1 MSNSVDPDETSH
13 YLDLHCLQKPIIIAC
28 GSERVKFTIYLF
40 LCSSFFTD
48 VPSAPEN
55 LKVTDISSDA
65 VSLEWSP
72 SKSDGGAPI
81 VGYAI
86 ERRDAGR
93 QQWVRV
99 TRVEPKVNK
108 YTVPKLLEGRGYT
121 FRVMAENEEGLSEPV
136 TLDKTVVPER
146 EIGK

>member
-1 MSNSVDPDETSH
+1 MFY
-13 YLDLHCLQKPIIIAC
+13 YL
-28 GSERVKFTIYLF
+28 
-40 LCSSFFTD
+40 FTD

-55 LKVTDISSDA
+55 LKVKDVTSDA

-81 VGYAI
+81 LGYAI

-99 TRVEPKVNK
+99 TRVEPDQTK

-121 FRVMAENEEGLSEPV
+121 FRVMAENIEGLSEPV
-136 TLDKTVVPER
+136 TLDKAVVPER
-146 EIGK
+146 QIGMYTI

>member
-1 MSNSVDPDETSH
+1 M
-13 YLDLHCLQKPIIIAC
+13 
-28 GSERVKFTIYLF
+28 
-40 LCSSFFTD
+40 
-48 VPSAPEN
+48 PSAPEN

-72 SKSDGGAPI
+72 SKADGGAPI

-86 ERRDAGR
+86 ERKDAGR

-99 TRVEPKVNK
+99 ARVEPYINK

-121 FRVMAENEEGLSEPV
+121 FRVMAENDEGLSEPV
-136 TLDKTVVPER
+136 TLDKTVFPER
-146 EIGK
+146 EIGMCDVYRTCVT